1 MIFLLFLLQQV
12 FSLYPTQPRSGFG
25 ARAFTP
31 QLAYTFSQADC
42 LLGRFPEEITSN
54 LTLVANPSATNCPI
68 RNSFLDAAVGVQI
81 NTNTNTDV
89 LKTGPLGSYTSLW
102 NNGGSSAQSLTVE
115 MWLTPKT
122 AIVSNPRTY
131 LLEIADNFPH
141 QNVGNPSIGTG
152 NDDTNFQIWF
162 DPTTIRMD
170 AAITASDGSLTGQS
184 IIDGE
189 HCSSFQ
195 AILTSLC
202 NAENYQ
208 FYFAMVIDSS
218 QAGGVPLAVLGR
230 RNGVISNFA
239 TCSFSAPFLTV
250 ANGTVTAFTFN
261 TGNVLRVGNTRSYRN
276 TFPVPANLGFPGEIN
291 FVGMYNTALNYSA
304 LNSLFLSGLPDS
316 IPVLKNISVSF

>member
-102 NNGGSSAQSLTVE
+102 NNGASTQSLTVE
-115 MWLTPKT
+115 MWLTPKAT
-122 AIVSNPRTY
+122 STGSNFY
-131 LLEIADNFPH
+131 LLEIAN
-141 QNVGNPSIGTG
+141 NSLLMNGIPSFGTG
-152 NDDTNFQIWF
+152 ADDTNLQIYYTT
-162 DPTTIRMD
+162 TTIQMD

-195 AILTSLC
+195 AILTSLH
-202 NAENYQ
+202 NAESYQ

-230 RNGVISNFA
+230 RNGVISNFT
-239 TCSFSAPFLTV
+239 TCSFSAPFLGGPS
-250 ANGTVTAFTFN
+250 GTVTAFTFN

-304 LNSLFLSGLPDS
+304 LNSLFLSGLPYS
-316 IPVLKNISVSF
+316 IPVIKNISVSF

>member
-115 MWLTPKT
+115 MWLTPKAT
-122 AIVSNPRTY
+122 STGSNFY
-131 LLEIADNFPH
+131 LLEIAN
-141 QNVGNPSIGTG
+141 NSLLMNGIPSFGTG
-152 NDDTNFQIWF
+152 ADDTNLQIYYTT
-162 DPTTIRMD
+162 TTIQMD

-230 RNGVISNFA
+230 RNGVISNFT
-239 TCSFSAPFLTV
+239 TCSYAAPFLTL
-250 ANGTVTAFTFN
+250 ASGTITAFTFN
-261 TGNVLRVGNTRSYRN
+261 SGNVLRVGNTRLAA
-276 TFPVPANLGFPGEIN
+276 ANYPLILGGFPGEIN

-304 LNSLFLSGLPDS
+304 LNSLFLNGLPDS
-316 IPVLKNISVSF
+316 IPVMKNISVIL

>member
-1 MIFLLFLLQQV
+1 MILLIILCTHFC
-12 FSLYPTQPRSGFG
+12 FSKFSDRQ
-25 ARAFTP
+25 FTP
-31 QLAYTFSQADC
+31 QLQFTFSQTDC
-42 LLGRFPEEITSN
+42 VNQAFNEDIIG
-54 LTLVANPSATNCPI
+54 TLQLI
-68 RNSFLDAAVGVQI
+68 RNSTTSSCPTRTNMFGTFSNAARGVAILDTV
-81 NTNTNTDV
+81 NTDV

-131 LLEIADNFPH
+131 LLEIADNFPQ
-141 QNVGNPSIGTG
+141 QNVGNPVIGTG
-152 NDDTNFQIWF
+152 SGDTNFQIWF

-195 AILTSLC
+195 AILTSLH
-202 NAENYQ
+202 NAESYQ

-230 RNGVISNFA
+230 RNGVISNFT

-304 LNSLFLSGLPDS
+304 LNSLFLSGLPYS
-316 IPVLKNISVSF
+316 IPVIKNISVSF

>member
-1 MIFLLFLLQQV
+1 MILLIILCTHFC
-12 FSLYPTQPRSGFG
+12 FSKFSDRQ
-25 ARAFTP
+25 FTP
-31 QLAYTFSQADC
+31 QLQFTFSQSDC
-42 LLGRFPEEITSN
+42 VNQAFNEDITG
-54 LTLVANPSATNCPI
+54 TLQLI
-68 RNSFLDAAVGVQI
+68 RNSTTSSCPTRTNMFGTFSNAARGVAILDTV
-81 NTNTNTDV
+81 NTDV

-131 LLEIADNFPH
+131 LLEIADNFPQ
-141 QNVGNPSIGTG
+141 QNVGNPVIGTG
-152 NDDTNFQIWF
+152 SGDTNFQIWF

-195 AILTSLC
+195 AILTSLH
-202 NAENYQ
+202 NAESYQ

-230 RNGVISNFA
+230 RNGVISNFT
-239 TCSFSAPFLTV
+239 TCSYDAKGQIEPV
-250 ANGTVTAFTFN
+250 ASSSSGTITAFTFN
-261 TGNVLRVGNTRSYRN
+261 SGSVLRVGNTRSAAK
-276 TFPVPANLGFPGEIN
+276 VPASLGFPGEIN
-291 FVGMYNTALNYSA
+291 FVGMYNTALNYSV
-304 LNSLFLSGLPDS
+304 LNSLFLDGLPNS
-316 IPVLKNISVSF
+316 VPTVKNISFII